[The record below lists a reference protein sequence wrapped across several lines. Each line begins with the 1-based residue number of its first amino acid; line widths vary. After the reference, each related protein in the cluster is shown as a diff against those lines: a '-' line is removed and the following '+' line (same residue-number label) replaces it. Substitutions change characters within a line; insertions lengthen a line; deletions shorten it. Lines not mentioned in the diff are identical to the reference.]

1 MKIVEANDSV
11 QNSFCATKLQFERQ
25 NDVELP
31 QFLVGDEQRMKQV
44 LYNLLKNAV
53 KFTSKGLI
61 LIIVSYDS
69 SQG

>member
-44 LYNLLKNAV
+44 LCNLLKNAV